1 MTSVEEYNDH
11 DIKVFENE
19 IIERLDC
26 IQKSEARLKQD
37 LRTIVREE
45 VLKVLSDY
53 QRRGWNQISWWTK
66 GQVHTGFV
74 NAGIPIFN
82 TGSLNGT
89 TGNAITV
96 NAEGFMNNLNMK
108 EKNQEVYAEDQ
119 LKFLWELYHKDKD
132 IKEKEV
138 TAKEVK

>member
-53 QRRGWNQISWWTK
+53 QRRGWNQIS
-66 GQVHTGFV
+66 
-74 NAGIPIFN
+74 
-82 TGSLNGT
+82 
-89 TGNAITV
+89 
-96 NAEGFMNNLNMK
+96 
-108 EKNQEVYAEDQ
+108 
-119 LKFLWELYHKDKD
+119 
-132 IKEKEV
+132 
-138 TAKEVK
+138 

>member
-1 MTSVEEYNDH
+1 M
-11 DIKVFENE
+11 
-19 IIERLDC
+19 
-26 IQKSEARLKQD
+26 
-37 LRTIVREE
+37 
-45 VLKVLSDY
+45 
-53 QRRGWNQISWWTK
+53 
-66 GQVHTGFV
+66 
-74 NAGIPIFN
+74 
-82 TGSLNGT
+82 
-89 TGNAITV
+89 

>member
-1 MTSVEEYNDH
+1 
-11 DIKVFENE
+11 
-19 IIERLDC
+19 
-26 IQKSEARLKQD
+26 
-37 LRTIVREE
+37 
-45 VLKVLSDY
+45 
-53 QRRGWNQISWWTK
+53 
-66 GQVHTGFV
+66 
-74 NAGIPIFN
+74 
-82 TGSLNGT
+82 LNGT